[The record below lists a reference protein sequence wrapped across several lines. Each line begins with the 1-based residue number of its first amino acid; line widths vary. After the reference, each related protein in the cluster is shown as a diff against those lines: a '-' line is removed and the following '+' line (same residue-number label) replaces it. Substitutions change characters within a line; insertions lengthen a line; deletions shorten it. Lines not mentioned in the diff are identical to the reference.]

1 MSDFTTAARP
11 YANAVFDL
19 ANQANALDSE
29 ALNSWSDALANLAA
43 VVSDAQ
49 MSELLD
55 DPDTGKMEKGELI
68 LSVLGDKLNQ
78 QQQNLV
84 KLMAENGRLKIMTD
98 VVAQFEVE
106 RAKAENKIEAEV
118 VSAFELSAEQT
129 SELVNTLKNKL
140 GCDVTLTTTV
150 DESLIGGVIITAGDT
165 IIDASMKSQLDSLAL
180 SLGR

>member
-11 YANAVFDL
+11 YANAVYDT
-19 ANQANALDSE
+19 AKESNTLD
-29 ALNSWSDALANLAA
+29 SWSDALANLAA

-49 MSELLD
+49 LSELLD
-55 DPDTGKMEKGELI
+55 NPATGKTRKGELI
-68 LSVLGDKLNQ
+68 LQILGDRLNQ

-84 KLMAENGRLKIMTD
+84 KLMAENGRLKLMPD
-98 VVAQFEVE
+98 VVEQFEVA

-118 VSAFELSAEQT
+118 ISAFELTAEQT

-140 GCDVTLTTTV
+140 GKEITLTTTI
-150 DESLIGGVIITAGDT
+150 DESLIGGVIIKAGDT

>member
-1 MSDFTTAARP
+1 MADFTTAARP
-11 YANAVFDL
+11 YANAVYDI
-19 ANQANALDSE
+19 ANETGSLD
-29 ALNSWSDALANLAA
+29 SWSDALANLAA

-49 MSELLD
+49 ISDLLD
-55 DPDTGKMEKGELI
+55 SPETGKAEKAQL
-68 LSVLGDKLNQ
+68 VLQVLCDNLDQ

-84 KLMAENGRLKIMTD
+84 KLMAENGRLKLMPD
-98 VVAQFEVE
+98 VVEQYEVA

-118 VSAFELSAEQT
+118 ISAFELTAEQT

-140 GCDVTLTTTV
+140 GCEVTVTTTIN
-150 DESLIGGVIITAGDT
+150 ESLIGGVIIKAGDT

>member
-11 YANAVFDL
+11 YANAVYDL
-19 ANQANALDSE
+19 AHEKDALDS
-29 ALNSWSDALANLAA
+29 WGDALANLAA

-49 MSELLD
+49 MSKLLD
-55 DPDTGKMEKGELI
+55 DPDSGKSQKGELI
-68 LSVLGDKLNQ
+68 IQVLGDKLNE

-84 KLMAENGRLKIMTD
+84 KLMAENGRLKIMPD
-98 VVAQFEVE
+98 VLEQFEVA
-106 RAKAENKIEAEV
+106 RAKAENKVDAEV
-118 VSAFELSAEQT
+118 ISAFELSEQQT

-140 GCDVTLTTTV
+140 GCEVTLTTTI
-150 DESLIGGVIITAGDT
+150 DESLIGGVIIKAGDT